1 MVRQILDFQKLI
13 SIQSQN
19 LLKEVLENEELKNFL
34 NQINQELVVPES
46 QPDPEFF
53 QDYNDVQPKKIK
65 YSSTKVKTRNLL
77 TNVSYRQYNSKDE
90 KRSFYIDLFSY
101 ILLNLNPIGL
111 DRKLDSDFER
121 NQLKMILD
129 VCVSRSFTKY
139 IFKEDSFTE
148 LSKQSLTFQKA
159 NDIVLNYIDKE
170 KQNIELLKLAIKNN
184 LQIIQFSYSTF
195 YPKIYARRNAFGIE
209 NKAKF
214 DFIYSE

>member
-65 YSSTKVKTRNLL
+65 YSSTKVKARNLL
-77 TNVSYRQYNSKDE
+77 TNVSYRQYNLKNE

-101 ILLNLNPIGL
+101 ILSNLNPIGL
-111 DRKLDSDFER
+111 DRKFDSDFER
-121 NQLKMILD
+121 NQLKMVWD
-129 VCVSRSFTKY
+129 VCNPTSFTK
-139 IFKEDSFTE
+139 
-148 LSKQSLTFQKA
+148 
-159 NDIVLNYIDKE
+159 
-170 KQNIELLKLAIKNN
+170 
-184 LQIIQFSYSTF
+184 
-195 YPKIYARRNAFGIE
+195 
-209 NKAKF
+209 
-214 DFIYSE
+214 